1 MLKERLVF
9 SNGEYIKWD
18 HATVHMAS
26 HSFSRGS
33 AIFEVISL
41 HEADSGPVI
50 FRLDEHISRLF
61 QSAHLLNMTLP
72 VTIQDLEGKVKE
84 TIRKNGL
91 KKGIVKIVCYYPQI
105 AFDITPPDSKAAVVI
120 FAVDPE
126 QDLPSMT
133 SLSKETTTICISKW
147 RKLDPQTV
155 PIEAKASANYLNGMM
170 ALLEAKKRGFE
181 QAVMLDT
188 QGFIA
193 EGGTESVFWV
203 KDDRL
208 MTSAV
213 GTILQS
219 ITRKS
224 ILEAAATDGIK
235 TVEIRTGPEA
245 LLEADEVFLS
255 CTPFKAL
262 PARQIENR
270 LFNGVPGP
278 ITKRLI
284 SLLDDIVSGR
294 DTRYQTWLFP
304 V

>member
-9 SNGEYIKWD
+9 FNGEYVKWD
-18 HATVHMAS
+18 HATVHVAS

-50 FRLDEHISRLF
+50 FRLDEHIRRLF

-72 VTIQDLEGKVKE
+72 VTIEDLEGKVKE

-91 KKGIVKIVCYYPQI
+91 KKGIVKIVCHYPQI
-105 AFDITPPDSKAAVVI
+105 AFDIAPPDSKAAVVI

-126 QDLPSMT
+126 QDLPSMA
-133 SLSKETTTICISKW
+133 SSSKETTTICISKW

-170 ALLEAKKRGFE
+170 ARLEAKKRGFE

-193 EGGTESVFWV
+193 EGGTESVFWI

-224 ILEAAATDGIK
+224 ILEAAATEGIK
-235 TVEIRTGPEA
+235 TFEIRTGPEA
-245 LLEADEVFLS
+245 LFEADEVFLS
-255 CTPFKAL
+255 CTPLKTL
-262 PARQIENR
+262 PARQVENR
-270 LFNGVPGP
+270 LFNGAPGP
-278 ITKRLI
+278 VTKRLI
-284 SLLDDIVSGR
+284 SLFDGIVSGR

>member
-1 MLKERLVF
+1 MLNERLVF

-72 VTIQDLEGKVKE
+72 ITIGDLEGRVKE

-91 KKGIVKIVCYYPQI
+91 KKGIVKIVCHYPQI

-120 FAVDPE
+120 FAMDPE
-126 QDLPSMT
+126 LDLPSMT
-133 SLSKETTTICISKW
+133 SSLKETTTICISKW

-203 KDDRL
+203 KNDSL
-208 MTSAV
+208 ITSAV

-224 ILEAAATDGIK
+224 ILEAAATEGIK

-255 CTPFKAL
+255 CTPFKTL
-262 PARQIENR
+262 PARQVENR
-270 LFNGVPGP
+270 LFNGTPGP

-284 SLLDDIVSGR
+284 NLFDDIVSGR